1 MSGIDIYDD
10 SYVEV
15 VSDPGVDKA
24 KLILKNEME
33 NQVNYGGYNFWYGKF
48 KT

>member
-33 NQVNYGGYNFWYGKF
+33 NQVNYGGYNFLYGKF
-48 KT
+48 NT